1 MDTKNESIS
10 LLELTKC
17 QVCMYDIFKSCNK
30 PQCNKEHIQDIKLKN
45 FISALTRN
53 ALDSSIIKKLPFY
66 LNDSKYV
73 NSSDEMNEYIKN
85 RGITEK
91 ADIKYEMSNKVKRDV
106 LKISNQIG
114 NFGENKKTSLAV
126 CSKHLFMS
134 FCNNYKSG
142 NYITIDVKYPDG
154 QVGEI
159 DLCYS
164 DKHYLSICNCNINMV
179 KSKKTGRYY
188 MTDIRKINKSIKE
201 SLFDYSSKS
210 NSQRNAFC
218 EFADKKNV
226 YAKKFEMEQKS
237 FPTMDGKDIDVIKPT
252 VWIKKTSSDKEV
264 QKYSGKRFSPVS
276 PLTLDNCLQ
285 KSGPQREIS
294 TSSLS
299 EMSSPVQFEIKEFDK
314 LIKKDLTKIKSRT
327 EFVKIIQSLRGEYD
341 RARDIA
347 ISYYEKH
354 QRNVIVSETN
364 ELSYTK
370 IISDL
375 KQKLQ
380 IQHREQLYCLE
391 KYQEDAVYSD
401 DYLLS
406 DKSESSFSENSSID
420 DDFFE

>member
-1 MDTKNESIS
+1 
-10 LLELTKC
+10 
-17 QVCMYDIFKSCNK
+17 
-30 PQCNKEHIQDIKLKN
+30 
-45 FISALTRN
+45 
-53 ALDSSIIKKLPFY
+53 
-66 LNDSKYV
+66 
-73 NSSDEMNEYIKN
+73 
-85 RGITEK
+85 
-91 ADIKYEMSNKVKRDV
+91 
-106 LKISNQIG
+106 
-114 NFGENKKTSLAV
+114 
-126 CSKHLFMS
+126 
-134 FCNNYKSG
+134 
-142 NYITIDVKYPDG
+142 
-154 QVGEI
+154 
-159 DLCYS
+159 
-164 DKHYLSICNCNINMV
+164 MV

-210 NSQRNAFC
+210 NSQRNVFC

-237 FPTMDGKDIDVIKPT
+237 FPTMDGKDIDVVKPT
-252 VWIKKTSSDKEV
+252 VWIKKTPSDKEV
-264 QKYSGKRFSPVS
+264 QKYSGNSFSPVT
-276 PLTLDNCLQ
+276 PLTLDNSLQ

-314 LIKKDLTKIKSRT
+314 LIKKDFNKIKSRT
-327 EFVKIIQSLRGEYD
+327 EFVKIIQSIRGEYD
-341 RARDIA
+341 RARDMA

-354 QRNVIVSETN
+354 QRNVIVTETN

-391 KYQEDAVYSD
+391 KYQEDTLYSD

-406 DKSESSFSENSSID
+406 DKSESSFSENSSLD